1 MKYNRILVATDGS
14 DTSSRACTEAISL
27 ASDQKARLR
36 VLYVISY
43 AYVSAILGGTYTGD
57 LLRRLRTDAQATL
70 EATETAARSAGL
82 EVEPILL
89 EHHSTQIDEAI
100 IEDAQKW
107 QAALIVMGTHGRR
120 GFARAVIGS
129 DAEYVARH
137 APVPLLLV
145 RSPSP

>member
-1 MKYNRILVATDGS
+1 MYNRILVATDGS

-43 AYVSAILGGTYTGD
+43 AYVSAVLGSAYTGD
-57 LLRRLRTDAQATL
+57 LLRRMRAEGQATL
-70 EATETAARSAGL
+70 EATEAAARSAGL
-82 EVEPILL
+82 EVEPRLL
-89 EHHSTQIDEAI
+89 EHQSTQVGEAI

-107 QAALIVMGTHGRR
+107 QADLIVMGTHGRR

-137 APVPLLLV
+137 TPVPLLLV
-145 RSPSP
+145 RSPST

>member
-1 MKYNRILVATDGS
+1 MYNRILVATDGS
-14 DTSSRACTEAISL
+14 DTASRACTEAIKL

-43 AYVSAILGGTYTGD
+43 AYLSAVLGGAYTGD
-57 LLRRLRTDAQATL
+57 LLRRLRADAQTTL
-70 EATETAARSAGL
+70 EATEAAARSAGL
-82 EVEPILL
+82 EVEPSLL
-89 EHHSTQIDEAI
+89 EHHSTQIGEAI

-107 QAALIVMGTHGRR
+107 RAELIVMGTHGRR

-145 RSPSP
+145 RSAST

>member
-1 MKYNRILVATDGS
+1 MYNRILVATDGS
-14 DTSSRACTEAISL
+14 DTASRACTEAIGL
-27 ASDQKARLR
+27 AIDQKARLR

-57 LLRRLRTDAQATL
+57 LLRRLRTDAQGTL
-70 EATETAARSAGL
+70 QAIEATARSAGL

-89 EHHSTQIDEAI
+89 EHHSTQIGEAI
-100 IEDAQKW
+100 VEDAHKW

-129 DAEYVARH
+129 DAVYVARH
-137 APVPLLLV
+137 TPVPLLLV
-145 RSPSP
+145 RSPAA